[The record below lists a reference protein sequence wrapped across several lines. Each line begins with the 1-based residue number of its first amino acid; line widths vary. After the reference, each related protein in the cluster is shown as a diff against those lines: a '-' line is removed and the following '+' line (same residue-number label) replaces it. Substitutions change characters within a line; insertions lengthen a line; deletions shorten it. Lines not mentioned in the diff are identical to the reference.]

1 MFKWWFLLVFLP
13 SLKEIL
19 SVLWIF
25 IGIILMVMLFANFVN
40 FLEYQEELRKD
51 VIYGLKRTDKIE
63 KSFKIIRNFQMN
75 VFKRFGILFVI
86 VSLLLLII
94 PSKTSYLEMIF
105 ASKVFLTKN
114 NAEYFISKV
123 PNKNL
128 KYLDKIIQEKLNE
141 GGK

>member
-13 SLKEIL
+13 SLKAIL

-51 VIYGLKRTDKIE
+51 VIYGLKRMDKIE
-63 KSFKIIRNFQMN
+63 KSFKIIRNFQIN

-114 NAEYFISKV
+114 NVEYFISKV